1 MKRIFCLFLS
11 FILCFSCV
19 ISACAL
25 DDLDEGKEVAK
36 IIAEG
41 QIIKDIDSSLVGA
54 DPSTLDIKAKSY
66 ILVDAKTQKVL
77 ANNNENERM
86 PCASITK
93 VMLLLLVMEDLD
105 SGKITMEDKVV
116 ASEHASSMGGAQIW
130 LEPGEEMS
138 VYDLLKA
145 VAISSANDASVAL
158 GEHIAG
164 SEEGVVA
171 RMNLRAKELG
181 MENTLFKN
189 CTGLDD
195 PEHLTTALDISKMS
209 CELLKHEKIFEFSTV
224 WMDSLRNGET
234 ELVNTNKL
242 IRFYKG
248 AKGLKTGT
256 TAGAKYCLAACA
268 ERDGLMLLSV
278 NLGSETTDDRFLSA
292 RRLLDFGFANF
303 ESYTP
308 EIDLSENGSVKVRRG
323 VCDSVGVKVNC
334 ASSVLIEKGQ
344 SKNIQSQITLTDSVT
359 APVTTDTVL
368 GEVKLTL
375 NDEVLATYPIYPE
388 TAVDKMTFSAAF
400 LRLFKSFVKMA

>member
-1 MKRIFCLFLS
+1 MKRLFCLFLS
-11 FILCFSCV
+11 FILLV
-19 ISACAL
+19 MPVMAL
-25 DDLDEGKEVAK
+25 DDLDEGMEVAR

-54 DPSTLDIKAKSY
+54 DPTTLDIKAKSY
-66 ILVDAKTQKVL
+66 ILVDQKSGKVL
-77 ANNNENERM
+77 AANNENEHM

-105 SGKITMEDKVV
+105 SGKISMQDKVV

-164 SEEGVVA
+164 SEDGVVV
-171 RMNLRAKELG
+171 RMNQRAKELG
-181 MENTLFKN
+181 MNDTTFKN

-292 RRLLDFGFANF
+292 RRLLDYGFANF
-303 ESYTP
+303 ENYTP
-308 EIDLSENGSVKVRRG
+308 EIDLSQSG
-323 VCDSVGVKVNC
+323 GVKVSHGVSNEVLPKL
-334 ASSVLIEKGQ
+334 SDISPILIEKGQ
-344 SKNIQSQITLTDSVT
+344 SKEIKTEISLIDSVS
-359 APVTTDTVL
+359 APVNSDTVL
-368 GEVKLTL
+368 GQVKLVL
-375 NDEVLATYPIYPE
+375 GDEVLATYPIYPKE
-388 TAVDKMTFSAAF
+388 SVEKMTFSAAF